1 MSFVEGFLTAP
12 SPGMVSA
19 IVLNEHYPSEEAYLE
34 ALAEALR
41 VEYETIVDSGFLLQL
56 DCPDL
61 ARERHNTYQDQ
72 PLEDFLG
79 FAGRVID
86 AINHALR
93 NIPRDRVRMHVCWGN
108 YEGPHDCDV
117 PLEDVIPVMR
127 RAKVGG
133 FVLPFANPRHA
144 HEFRYVKDLLVDDE
158 QTIVAGV
165 IDTTTNF
172 VEHPEVVADRLERV
186 AAVIGDPQSSNG
198 WNRLRLRIHR
208 GQGTR
213 CRGCRVGQARGAQ
226 RRRQARV
233 LALVLEWSERRGP
246 AACSRRIQKQQLW
259 EECHV
264 QSVHQRPQVRRRPP
278 PLLCASLALFST
290 AATAAETWK
299 FYMHQSAPNFA
310 TSRGAKLLTEEIEK
324 ATNGELK
331 MQLHLSGTL
340 QISPSDITKA
350 VGENIVQLGDD
361 LFNSGNIPLAGIPRL
376 PMLVQSYE
384 DFTKAAAVLQPYI
397 EKAFAA
403 KGSTVLAAYSYPMQV
418 VWGKKKLESLEDIK
432 GLKLRV
438 AAPEQGEFVRRFGGT
453 SITMSAPE
461 VPSALDRGVVDGIF
475 TAGVGAVLWKDLLKY
490 GFLIV
495 VNVNNSYIIANTE
508 AFNKLSPDL
517 QAKLRKVAADIGRW
531 NQDTMKTEEAA
542 SQKTLGDAGYVL
554 TQAKPAEIAKAVE
567 TMKPYWDEWAKSRG
581 PEVVEALGKVRAAL
595 GR

>member
-1 MSFVEGFLTAP
+1 MLKQLTKTA
-12 SPGMVSA
+12 SA
-19 IVLNEHYPSEEAYLE
+19 TAAA
-34 ALAEALR
+34 ALC
-41 VEYETIVDSGFLLQL
+41 T
-56 DCPDL
+56 
-61 ARERHNTYQDQ
+61 
-72 PLEDFLG
+72 
-79 FAGRVID
+79 
-86 AINHALR
+86 
-93 NIPRDRVRMHVCWGN
+93 
-108 YEGPHDCDV
+108 
-117 PLEDVIPVMR
+117 
-127 RAKVGG
+127 
-133 FVLPFANPRHA
+133 
-144 HEFRYVKDLLVDDE
+144 
-158 QTIVAGV
+158 
-165 IDTTTNF
+165 
-172 VEHPEVVADRLERV
+172 
-186 AAVIGDPQSSNG
+186 
-198 WNRLRLRIHR
+198 
-208 GQGTR
+208 
-213 CRGCRVGQARGAQ
+213 
-226 RRRQARV
+226 
-233 LALVLEWSERRGP
+233 
-246 AACSRRIQKQQLW
+246 
-259 EECHV
+259 
-264 QSVHQRPQVRRRPP
+264 
-278 PLLCASLALFST
+278 SLALFST
-290 AATAAETWK
+290 GAAAAETWK

-340 QISPSDITKA
+340 QISASDITKA

-361 LFNSGNIPLAGIPRL
+361 LFNSGNVPLAGIPRL

-397 EKAFAA
+397 EKGFAA

-490 GFLIV
+490 GFLMV

-517 QAKLRKVAADIGRW
+517 QAKLRKVSQDIGRW
-531 NQDTMKTEEAA
+531 NQDTMKAEEGA
-542 SQKTLGDAGYVL
+542 SQKTLADAGYVL
-554 TQAKPAEIAKAVE
+554 TQAKATEVAKAVD
-567 TMKPYWDEWAKSRG
+567 TMMPYWDEWAKTRG